1 METIIKKWGNSL
13 GIRIPN
19 TIIKELSLEN
29 GSHVEIYEEADRII
43 IKPKNSDALKLLL
56 NQITPENIHEETDF
70 SKPVGKEVW

>member
-13 GIRIPN
+13 GVRIPN

-43 IKPKNSDALKLLL
+43 IKPKSSDALNLLL
-56 NQITPENIHEETDF
+56 NQITDDNIHEENNF
-70 SKPVGKEVW
+70 STPMGNEVW